1 MFIGTNGATYLDTA
15 ALLTCLPKFS
25 SNRGTVVGLLKGFK
39 GLCGAIFNQIYAS
52 FLAPDQTSF
61 ILFIALVPTVLMVPL
76 ILIMGPSSS
85 AMETTVM
92 NDNKE
97 LNFQLLCGAS
107 MLLAAYLLNVT
118 LVQDLRS
125 VSDITN
131 VAFTVVLFVILLL
144 PLFTPKIA
152 DFSSKRHI
160 KATTQLKNP
169 LLGETHR
176 TVTENGLTTQASNVQ
191 TEVFFSMGSGTTA
204 FNNLRQI
211 AEAQGYENAEVL
223 VSMCNIWNFV
233 GHLVGGYLSE
243 VSTSNCGHPR
253 TLLLAVAQH
262 CYGVEWAVFPAA
274 VSELFGLQNFGV
286 LYNVVTIA
294 NPAGSPI
301 YSTFIAGPVYDRQA
315 REQGSSTCEGT
326 ICFETTFFVMAA
338 VCVIGASLS
347 IALAIRTRSFYRRC
361 QPS

>member
-1 MFIGTNGATYLDTA
+1 
-15 ALLTCLPKFS
+15 
-25 SNRGTVVGLLKGFK
+25 
-39 GLCGAIFNQIYAS
+39 
-52 FLAPDQTSF
+52 
-61 ILFIALVPTVLMVPL
+61 
-76 ILIMGPSSS
+76 MGPSTSE
-85 AMETTVM
+85 MKTKVI
-92 NDNKE
+92 NDNEE

-144 PLFTPKIA
+144 PLFIPKIA
-152 DFSSKRHI
+152 DLSSKRHI
-160 KATTQLKNP
+160 KATTQLKTP
-169 LLGETHR
+169 LLGETLR
-176 TVTENGLTTQASNVQ
+176 TDTENGLTSQVSNVQ
-191 TEVFFSMGSGTTA
+191 TEEEKLAGDASKLLVPEADQSLSKAFRSVNFWLLVFAVFFSMGSGTTA

-243 VSTSNCGHPR
+243 VSTRNCGHPR
-253 TLLLAVAQH
+253 SLLLAVAQVIMATGH
-262 CYGVEWAVFPAA
+262 ILFATALPGTIYVAVFLVAACYGVEWAVFPAA
-274 VSELFGLQNFGV
+274 VSELFGLQNFGI

-294 NPAGSPI
+294 NPAGSLI
-301 YSTFIAGPVYDRQA
+301 YSTFITGPVYDRQA

-338 VCVIGASLS
+338 VCVIGSSLS